1 MVVLVAVSIELEFG
15 NDELPNDRIELG
27 PVVVATVEMV
37 DTLQY
42 AVFVLFVDDDDD
54 DDDKLAL
61 ANISKCVRQ

>member
-1 MVVLVAVSIELEFG
+1 MAVSIELEFG

-54 DDDKLAL
+54 DDKLAL